1 MGEWGSCPIRP
12 IRLIRPIPLPHHS
25 IIPVFQYS
33 TPPPILHNSG
43 DNPCGKKTKTDSPR
57 CLRL

>member
-1 MGEWGSCPIRP
+1 MGEWGSCPIR
-12 IRLIRPIPLPHHS
+12 LIRPIALSQCS
-25 IIPVFQYS
+25 ITPPFQYS
-33 TPPPILHNSG
+33 APPPILHNSG